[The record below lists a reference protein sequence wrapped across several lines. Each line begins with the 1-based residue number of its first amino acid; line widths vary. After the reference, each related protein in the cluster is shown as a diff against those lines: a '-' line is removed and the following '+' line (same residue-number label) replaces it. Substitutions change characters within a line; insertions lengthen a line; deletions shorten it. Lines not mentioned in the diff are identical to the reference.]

1 MASFNKVILIGNLC
15 ADPELKQTP
24 SGVGVTSF
32 PLAVGRRKAAK
43 EKEPQTDFI
52 TIVAWRSTAEF
63 ICKYFQKGKSILI
76 VGALQTR
83 NWTDQNGQKRYV
95 TEVMAEEAYFVEK
108 KADASAVESAS
119 VPYASGS
126 DTPQFLEMTSDDDLP
141 F

>member
-1 MASFNKVILIGNLC
+1 MVSFNKVILIGNLC

-32 PLAVGRRKAAK
+32 HLAVGRRKAAK

-52 TIVAWRSTAEF
+52 NVVAWRSTAEF

-76 VGALQTR
+76 VGSLRTR
-83 NWTDQNGQKRYV
+83 TWNDQNGPKRYA
-95 TEVMAEEAYFVEK
+95 TEVIAEEARFVEK
-108 KADASAVESAS
+108 KADVSSGESARA
-119 VPYASGS
+119 PYASCS
-126 DTPQFLEMTSDDDLP
+126 DAPQFEEMTSDDDLP